1 MSRSG
6 RSIDIKTMDKRYQIF
21 VSSTFADLKEERQR
35 VMQAI
40 MEMDC
45 IPAGMELF
53 PAADDE
59 QWEFIKKIIDD
70 CDYYILILGNR
81 YGSLSSEGISFTEKE
96 FDYAISKGLKVLAFV
111 HEDPDT
117 LAVSKSDI
125 DPSLRSKLGIF
136 RARVCG
142 DRIVKFW
149 RAASELPGL
158 VALSLAKTI
167 KAYPAVGWARASAVG
182 NPELLAD
189 LNSLRKENDS
199 LRERVALLEASAR
212 PAVSNMA
219 TLDEEVTIRV
229 RWTEQGKYGARDREH
244 KITMAWASLFAAI
257 APIIQEH
264 PADVTV
270 MTQLA
275 RMLYRISTGTD
286 RNVSIVQD
294 DFLTIRVQFEALGLI
309 DATYS
314 KTVSGGAAFFWN
326 LTERGQKLMLELRAV
341 KSALKS

>member
-1 MSRSG
+1 
-6 RSIDIKTMDKRYQIF
+6 
-21 VSSTFADLKEERQR
+21 
-35 VMQAI
+35 MQAI

-81 YGSLSSEGISFTEKE
+81 YGSLSGEGISFTEKE
-96 FDYAISKGLKVLAFV
+96 FDYAISRSIKVLAFV
-111 HEDPDT
+111 HEEPDA

-125 DPSLRSKLGIF
+125 DPSLRSKLATF
-136 RARVCG
+136 RTRVCSG
-142 DRIVKFW
+142 RIVKFW

-167 KAYPAVGWARASAVG
+167 KAYPAVGWARASTVG
-182 NPELLAD
+182 NPELLSD
-189 LNSLRKENDS
+189 LNSLRKENDL
-199 LRERVALLEASAR
+199 LRGRVALLEENAR
-212 PAVSNMA
+212 PAVSNIA
-219 TLDEEVTIRV
+219 TLDEQVTIRV
-229 RWTEQGKYGARDREH
+229 RWTEHESYGARKREH
-244 KITMAWASLFAAI
+244 QVTMTWASLFAAI

-264 PADVTV
+264 PADTTV
-270 MTQLA
+270 MTQLG

-286 RNVSIVQD
+286 RSVSIVQD

-314 KTVSGGAAFFWN
+314 QTVSGGAGFFWN
-326 LTERGQKLMLELRAV
+326 LTEQGQKLMLELRTI
-341 KSALKS
+341 KSAQKS